1 MTEYRHA
8 KAVLQVHNAG
18 MSMLTI
24 AKLLNLSIDQV
35 ANVIAH
41 YS

>member
-8 KAVLQVHNAG
+8 KAVLQLHNAG

>member
-8 KAVLQVHNAG
+8 KAVLQLHNAG
-18 MSMLTI
+18 MSMISI

-35 ANVIAH
+35 SSIIAH
-41 YS
+41 YA

>member
-8 KAVLQVHNAG
+8 KAVLQLHNAG
-18 MSMLTI
+18 MSMLAI